1 MIARYFWVV
10 IVIMTVLYARMWWR
24 EVQEPMRRQP
34 ELAPGYRWLYRA
46 QITVVLVPW
55 LLMGVGVILGQVG
68 GVDEFLRPREG
79 NPFVLLWWA
88 VVAMLLV
95 VVTTWVAL
103 GGGAEMLERHPGV
116 YMIPR
121 GSARTIRLFWLGI
134 VAVNLVG
141 FAPLFAGFPG
151 SPGHEHDL
159 PWFPLVFPFFFVALW
174 VGVGFLL
181 AATGGWQTVAA
192 HYPLVG
198 DAPPPVKRFGVAE
211 FGLVAYNRCLKLGAN
226 QRGLYFGAI
235 LLFRAGHAPF
245 FVPWT
250 DVTARATRRWFRAVI
265 ELRFARTPDIAVRLP
280 RAAAEALFRQGGR
293 QADLPSRQEGG
304 A

>member
-1 MIARYFWVV
+1 MIERHFWVV

-34 ELAPGYRWLYRA
+34 ELAPGYRGLYRA
-46 QITVVLVPW
+46 QITVGLVPW

-68 GVDEFLRPREG
+68 GVDEF
-79 NPFVLLWWA
+79 
-88 VVAMLLV
+88 
-95 VVTTWVAL
+95 
-103 GGGAEMLERHPGV
+103 
-116 YMIPR
+116 
-121 GSARTIRLFWLGI
+121 
-134 VAVNLVG
+134 
-141 FAPLFAGFPG
+141 APLFAGFPG
-151 SPGHEHDL
+151 SPGHPRDL

-198 DAPPPVKRFGVAE
+198 DAPPPGKRFGAAE
-211 FGLVAYNRCLKLGAN
+211 FGLVGYNRCLKLSAN
-226 QRGLYFGAI
+226 QRGLYFATI

-250 DVTARATRRWFRAVI
+250 DVTARATRRWFRSVV

-280 RAAAEALFRQGGR
+280 RATAEALFRQGGR
-293 QADLPSRQEGG
+293 QADFPSGLEGR